1 MATISASS
9 LAQQEKQR
17 RDTWHDRVSRV
28 KVYTTGG
35 TQIGLPGVGENAN
48 RLTFPRNWL
57 VKDALQETFAT
68 WIRFSTHEELSES
81 PEQWWQVSEVQ
92 PQFLAHCDGCRA
104 WPEHE
109 MGLVGLTMTASTQ
122 PTINEGITN
131 TVDEEKYAGDEDID
145 NIPTPPTP
153 PWSGCL

>member
-17 RDTWHDRVSRV
+17 RDAFHDRVSRV

-35 TQIGLPGVGENAN
+35 TQIGLAGVGENAN
-48 RLTFPRNWL
+48 RLTFPRNWR
-57 VKDALQETFAT
+57 VGTALHESSA

-109 MGLVGLTMTASTQ
+109 MGLVGLTMTASIQT
-122 PTINEGITN
+122 TFNEDMSN
-131 TVDEEKYAGDEDID
+131 AVDEEKNVCITDD
-145 NIPTPPTP
+145 IPTPPTP